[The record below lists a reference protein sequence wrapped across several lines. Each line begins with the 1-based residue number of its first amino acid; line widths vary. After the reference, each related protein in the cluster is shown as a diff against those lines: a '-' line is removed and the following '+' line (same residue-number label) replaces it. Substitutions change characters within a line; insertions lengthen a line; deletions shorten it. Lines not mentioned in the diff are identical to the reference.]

1 MADKTMKALVLR
13 KHGGLG
19 DLEVV
24 ADYPVPQATEGNV
37 VIRVRASSFNYHD
50 VFTVKGMPGIK
61 VPLPVI
67 PGLDMAGEISETGP
81 GVTKW
86 KAGDRVLVNPL
97 NKKKG
102 LMGEMLDGG
111 MAEYCLVAA
120 DQLVAVP
127 GGVSFE
133 AYSRNIQSSVKA
145 GANLNNATPDW
156 SYTFMA
162 GAGDGGFKMA
172 YNVNGYGATFGLWG
186 WSIAVTGGPE
196 GVQQLLV
203 SNAFD
208 PTTAG
213 VFNASLTAGSQY
225 TATLSNNA
233 NVSCDGG
240 CTFIGGMNGNF
251 RWEVTPVPE
260 PQTYALMA
268 LGLGLMGWVAR
279 RRRRAER

>member
-1 MADKTMKALVLR
+1 MSITHLFVLSSAAVFLASPVLAATAVSASMSVQADVQLNGATLTDLSTDAWGPLLSPMSIGAQKTN
-13 KHGGLG
+13 
-19 DLEVV
+19 
-24 ADYPVPQATEGNV
+24 ADAAGNSV
-37 VIRVRASSFNYHD
+37 SAAGYGNASWGSAD
-50 VFTVKGMPGIK
+50 V
-61 VPLPVI
+61 
-67 PGLDMAGEISETGP
+67 
-81 GVTKW
+81 
-86 KAGDRVLVNPL
+86 
-97 NKKKG
+97 
-102 LMGEMLDGG
+102 
-111 MAEYCLVAA
+111 
-120 DQLVAVP
+120 

-133 AYSRNIQSSVKA
+133 AYSWDIQSSIKV

-240 CTFIGGMNGNF
+240 CTFVGGMNGNF